1 VSTKSPPYAG
11 GGSRPV
17 AASRGD
23 RRVAALGQIKSG
35 RVFDAAAAGDRR
47 VRATPTQSELAPQS
61 VLLARLRR
69 VRPNFGIQH
78 LPVNQDR
85 WPQGQL
91 KEMLLRWTRRERPGS
106 VESDAC

>member
-1 VSTKSPPYAG
+1 LDKS
-11 GGSRPV
+11 
-17 AASRGD
+17 
-23 RRVAALGQIKSG
+23 K
-35 RVFDAAAAGDRR
+35 AAGFLTPQRL
-47 VRATPTQSELAPQS
+47 VIVPTQSELAPQS

-106 VESDAC
+106 VESDVGHAELLRDLLVAGG